1 MRNSVER
8 ERNWDAYAAVIASLI
23 GLLALAV
30 SGYTAYLQRQ
40 QVRAQVWPMLA
51 IGNFNLQLKQFITN
65 QGLGPARITGMKV
78 TVDGKVVRHWFE
90 VIHAFGFSGNEGF
103 GYSTFNGMV
112 LPPGQMAE
120 VFVAADSASSRA
132 MFGEFIGQSKHSFAM
147 SICYCSVLDDCWLA
161 TDSAP
166 RVIDRNVSITT
177 CPILESEQFK
187 N

>member
-1 MRNSVER
+1 MNEPAVR

-23 GLLALAV
+23 GLLALVV

-40 QVRAQVWPMLA
+40 QVRAQVWPMLV
-51 IGNFNLQLKQFITN
+51 IGNSNLQLKQLVMN
-65 QGLGPARITGMKV
+65 QGLGPAKITGMKV
-78 TVDGKVVRHWFE
+78 TVDGKITRRWVDVMRAFE
-90 VIHAFGFSGNEGF
+90 FTGKEGF
-103 GYSTFNGMV
+103 AYSTFNGMV
-112 LPPGQMAE
+112 LAPGETADL
-120 VFVAADSASSRA
+120 FVAADSASSRE
-132 MFGEFIGQSKHSFAM
+132 MFNGFLDRSKHSFAM

-177 CPILESEQFK
+177 CPILDSEQFQ